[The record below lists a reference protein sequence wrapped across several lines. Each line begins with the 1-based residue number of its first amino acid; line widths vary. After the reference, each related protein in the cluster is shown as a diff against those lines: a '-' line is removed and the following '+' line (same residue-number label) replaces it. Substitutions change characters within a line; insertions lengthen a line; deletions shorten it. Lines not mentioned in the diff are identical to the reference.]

1 MQRATRDAEQ
11 RAMTDMKRTFLVL
24 DIMRLIAGVA
34 TFVASGFFPLGG
46 VSRLVFLLYIL
57 YPALWM
63 ILTQFDIAD
72 ENRHPALAYLPCTA
86 DLMAFT
92 FIFYIMGTLNSIF
105 ILVFVFSVIMSSLNV
120 RVRTGLYVSVLS
132 MIAVTGL
139 STSVYFGV
147 LPGVNVL
154 GGEYRITLVQLVLSL
169 AAFHPV
175 IFLVQGLVFKL
186 TKGIQ
191 QSADA
196 LFVEKETLKASNDLM
211 ERELEMARK
220 IQRHLLPAKT
230 PGPHVNA
237 FYRPMHMVGGD
248 FYDYIMFGNDGRAG
262 IFISD
267 VSGHGV
273 AAALITSMIKTA
285 INQAG
290 QVSVEPAGMM
300 RHLNATLYSHTNG
313 NFVTAFYGIYD
324 PVTRRLVY
332 SNAGHNPPVLIK
344 GDAVNE
350 LACPRSV
357 PLAIG
362 DDDFLESNNK
372 QYRNNST
379 ILDAGSK
386 LLLFTDGLTEA
397 TSPGDRS
404 RMFEDVLENNLVEL
418 GARAGNEFVAEL
430 FSRLVGFRGS
440 ENFED
445 DVCFICVDVV

>member
-1 MQRATRDAEQ
+1 MADI
-11 RAMTDMKRTFLVL
+11 KKTFLIV
-24 DIMRLIAGVA
+24 DILRLTAGIGI
-34 TFVASGFFPLGG
+34 FVASGFLPHGG
-46 VSRLVFLLYIL
+46 ILRPVFLLFII
-57 YPALWM
+57 YPALWI

-72 ENRHPALAYLPCTA
+72 ENRHPALPYLPCTA
-86 DLMAFT
+86 DMMAFT
-92 FIFYIMGTLNSIF
+92 FIFYIMGTLNSVF
-105 ILVFVFSVIMSSLNV
+105 ILVFIFSVIMSSLNV
-120 RVRTGLYVSVLS
+120 RIRTGRYMAFLS
-132 MIAVTGL
+132 IIAVTGI
-139 STSVYFGV
+139 SASVYFGV
-147 LPGVNVL
+147 LPGVNIL
-154 GGEYRITLVQLVLSL
+154 GGEHRITLVQLVFSL
-169 AAFHPV
+169 AAFLPV
-175 IFLVQGLVFKL
+175 IFLVQGIVYKL

-196 LFVEKETLKASNDLM
+196 LFAEKETLKASNDLM

-220 IQRHLLPAKT
+220 IQRHLLPAKA

-237 FYRPMHMVGGD
+237 LYLPMHMVGGD
-248 FYDYIMFGNDGRAG
+248 FYDYIIFGNDGRTG

-273 AAALITSMIKTA
+273 PAALITSMIKTA
-285 INQAG
+285 ITQAG
-290 QVSVEPAGMM
+290 QVSGDPAGMM

-324 PVTRRLVY
+324 PATRKLVY
-332 SNAGHNPPVLIK
+332 SNAGHNPPVLIR

-350 LACPRSV
+350 LACSRSV

-362 DDDFLESNNK
+362 DDDFLKSNNK
-372 QYRNNST
+372 QYCNDST
-379 ILDAGSK
+379 TLDTGSK

-397 TSPGDRS
+397 TPTGDRS
-404 RMFEDVLENNLVEL
+404 RMFEDVLKINLVEL
-418 GARAGNEFVAEL
+418 GDLTGSEFVAEL